1 MGITKIK
8 QNEYAI
14 KQKTSLSTQQ
24 MMIEACLIFIEKNLH
39 NSNEINN
46 F

>member
-14 KQKTSLSTQQ
+14 KRKTSLSTQQ
-24 MMIEACLIFIEKNLH
+24 MMIKTCLIFIEKNLH